1 MSCYI
6 SSNENRLY
14 TAQENAYG
22 QVATITAANRIAAIK
37 LTTKQELET
46 AVRRDKTG
54 SRTFPG
60 FPAGLRRRTSFDLTT
75 YMTSWDN
82 PSAGPPSYGPLF
94 RASLGGT
101 PLVYNGGT
109 VASGSSQSL
118 LAFGAP
124 HGLTPDQAVSHGGEI
139 RFVAAIVDALHVQL
153 NAPFSAVPIVGSP
166 LGPTITY
173 VPATD
178 LPSVSIFDYW
188 IPSTAVQR
196 ILSGAAVD
204 KLQIAINGDFHEFVF
219 SGPAQ
224 DLIDSASFSAGQG
237 QLSSFPAEPATAPFN
252 YSIIPGHLGQ
262 VWLGSGPD
270 RFSTVT
276 AAGVSLSNNLELRV
290 KEFGSSVARCVS
302 PGRRVVLVNF
312 ELYEHDDDV
321 TKGLYQAAR
330 QQAPIEVM
338 LQLGQQS
345 GQLFGARMKS
355 VIPQVPAFDD
365 SDGRLQWK
373 FANSQAQGTVDDEIT
388 VAFG

>member
-46 AVRRDKTG
+46 AQRRDKTG

-109 VASGSSQSL
+109 VAANSTQSV
-118 LAFGAP
+118 LAFSAP
-124 HGLTPDQAVSHGGEI
+124 HGLVPEQAVSHGGEI
-139 RFVAAIVDALHVQL
+139 RFVAAIIDALKVQL
-153 NAPFSAVPIVGSP
+153 NAPLSVVPTVGAP
-166 LGPTITY
+166 LAPTITY

-178 LPSVSIFDYW
+178 LPSVSLFDYW
-188 IPSTAVQR
+188 IPATAVQR

-204 KLQIAINGDFHEFVF
+204 KMRIDVNGDFHEFEF

-224 DLIDSASFSAGQG
+224 DLIDSASFSSGQG
-237 QLSSFPAEPATAPFN
+237 QLSSFPAEPVTAPFN

-262 VWLGSGPD
+262 IWLGSGPD

-276 AAGVSLSNNLELRV
+276 SASVSLNNNLNLRV
-290 KEFGSSVARCVS
+290 KEFGSSIARCVS
-302 PGRRVVLVNF
+302 PGRREVLANF
-312 ELYEHDDDV
+312 ELYEHDDAV
-321 TKGLYQAAR
+321 TIGLYQAAR
-330 QQAPIEVM
+330 QQSPIEVM

-345 GQLFGARMKS
+345 GQLFGVRMKS
-355 VIPQVPAFDD
+355 VIPQVPEFDD

-373 FANSQAQGTVDDEIT
+373 FANSQAQGTVDDEIS

>member
-1 MSCYI
+1 
-6 SSNENRLY
+6 LY

-94 RASLGGT
+94 WASLGGT

-118 LAFGAP
+118 LAFSAP
-124 HGLTPDQAVSHGGEI
+124 HGLTPDQAVSHSGEI

-204 KLQIAINGDFHEFVF
+204 KLQIDINGDFHQFVF

-237 QLSSFPAEPATAPFN
+237 QLTTFPAEPATAPFN

-276 AAGVSLSNNLELRV
+276 AASLSLSNNLELRV

>member
-14 TAQENAYG
+14 TAQENAFG
-22 QVATITAANRIAAIK
+22 QVATIVAANRIAAIK

-46 AVRRDKTG
+46 AQRRDKTG

-60 FPAGLRRRTSFDLTT
+60 FPAGLRRLTSFDLTA

-94 RASLGGT
+94 QASLGGT
-101 PLVYNGGT
+101 PLVFNGGT
-109 VASGSSQSL
+109 VATGSSQSL
-118 LAFGAP
+118 LAFSAP
-124 HGLTPDQAVSHGGEI
+124 HGLAPDQAVSHSGEI

-153 NAPFSAVPIVGSP
+153 NAPLSAVPVVGGP

-178 LPSVSIFDYW
+178 LLSVDIFDYW

-204 KLQIAINGDFHEFVF
+204 KLQIDINGDFHEFVF

-237 QLSSFPAEPATAPFN
+237 QLSSFPAEPATALFN

-262 VWLGSGPD
+262 VWLGTGPD

-276 AAGVSLSNNLELRV
+276 AASVSMSNNLNLRV
-290 KEFGSSVARCVS
+290 KEFGSLVARCVS
-302 PGRRVVLVNF
+302 PGRRVALVNF

-355 VIPQVPAFDD
+355 VIPQVPAFAD